1 MRLEKWGAGKEEN
14 QIASDNP
21 EYVLGRVVSQERE
34 VYRVVTEQED
44 YFARVSGKYR
54 YDAVNPSDY
63 PVVGDF
69 VLMECMSREE
79 PAIIQKVLPRKSAFM
94 RKAAGTTNVEQIVA
108 SNVDTIFLCM
118 SLNKDFNVR
127 RLERYLSVAWDSGAT
142 PVIVLTKKDLSND
155 VEDKLLEIEN
165 IAIGVPV
172 IETSAIREDGLN
184 QIYPYLKE
192 HRTVAFVGSSGV
204 GKSTL
209 INRLLGKEL
218 IETGGLRNDDKG
230 RHTTTHRELFM
241 VPGRGMVIDTP
252 GMRELGMWSVQE
264 GIDHTF
270 SDIDELVGKCRFN
283 NCTHQTEPG
292 CAVRQAVEDGLIAEE
307 RYRAYMKL
315 KAENAYNE
323 NAADYLA
330 AKKKKFKEIA
340 KLNKNHHRQ

>member
-14 QIASDNP
+14 QIAADNP

-34 VYRVVTEQED
+34 VYRVVTEQEI

-63 PVVGDF
+63 PAVGDF

-79 PAIIQKVLPRKSAFM
+79 PAIIQKVLPRKSAFI
-94 RKAAGTTNVEQIVA
+94 RKAAGTKSVEQIVA
-108 SNVDTIFLCM
+108 ANIDTIFICM

-142 PVIVLTKKDLSND
+142 PVIVLTKEDLNDD
-155 VEDKLLEIEN
+155 VEDNLLEIEKV
-165 IAIGVPV
+165 AIGVPV
-172 IETSAIREDGLN
+172 IQTSAITEDGLH

-192 HRTVAFVGSSGV
+192 YQTVAFVGSSGV

-209 INRLLGKEL
+209 INHLLGAEL
-218 IETGGLRNDDKG
+218 IDTGGLRNDDKG

-241 VPGRGMVIDTP
+241 IPGKGMVIDTP
-252 GMRELGMWSVQE
+252 GMRELGMWSAE
-264 GIDHTF
+264 DGIDHTF
-270 SDIDELVGKCRFN
+270 SDIDELVGQCRFSD
-283 NCTHQTEPG
+283 CTHQTEPG
-292 CAVRQAVEDGLIAEE
+292 CAVRQAVRDGLIAED

-323 NAADYLA
+323 NAADYIA

-340 KLNKNHHRQ
+340 KFNKNNQRK